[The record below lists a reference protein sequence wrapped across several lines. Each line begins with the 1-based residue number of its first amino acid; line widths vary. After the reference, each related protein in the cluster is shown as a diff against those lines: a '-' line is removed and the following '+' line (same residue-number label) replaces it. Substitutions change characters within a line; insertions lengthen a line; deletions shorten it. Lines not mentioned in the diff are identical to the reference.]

1 MIRTQSRTASLYSQ
15 DDPLSLALKP
25 PSFESDEERERRVK
39 AELEAQLI
47 SDRIDEELRQE
58 RELKRRQNTPV
69 KVCLSPFA
77 LALFLLFY
85 TVRSVHRT
93 AASPH
98 PLFVSV

>member
-69 KVCLSPFA
+69 KVSLSLSTCSCSIP
-77 LALFLLFY
+77 
-85 TVRSVHRT
+85 SVLYR
-93 AASPH
+93 PH
-98 PLFVSV
+98 CSSYRCFTTPAFR